1 MRSHPQKQNRL
12 DSAHGG
18 VLVLKIAKYALVLI
32 VQLGVVAM
40 SHTMDP
46 TGGRNAD
53 KRSSVIK
60 RDAKIVPRPINSH
73 YSSMALPSKST
84 TKHHSENSKMVMKST
99 IKQPTVFRI

>member
-1 MRSHPQKQNRL
+1 MTSHPQKQNRL
-12 DSAHGG
+12 GSAHRS
-18 VLVLKIAKYALVLI
+18 VLVLIIAKYGLVLI

-53 KRSSVIK
+53 RCLSVIK
-60 RDAKIVPRPINSH
+60 RGAKIVPRPINSH

-99 IKQPTVFRI
+99 IKQPTVLRI